1 MALRLQIV
9 SRHRQ
14 SLGERGMREFGHSG
28 GTIGR
33 SLESDWVLPDSQR
46 YLSSRHASIDYRS
59 GSYYIVDSS
68 TNGVYV
74 NEAEQ
79 PVGRGNPQR
88 LFSGDRIRIGEYEM
102 QVEIVAEDDTGAEF
116 TGSHEDP
123 VSRNQRVPPPDPTR
137 ADLVPG
143 HEITAVGIEW
153 MIDEEADQEDAR
165 KAAKQHAAN
174 GANLR
179 LADDPP
185 RAKANAKAQ
194 LKPDSAD
201 PPPIRPAPPPVSAA
215 AHIKA
220 TSKPPPDPPPKPKKP
235 VPKTNGAS
243 AAPAAPSARPPPS
256 APPARTEPTSSAS
269 APATSAASA
278 GPAVGLDAFFRGAG
292 LPALKLDEKQ
302 TEQTLHRLGQIM
314 REVILGVSE
323 NLHLRA
329 DQKNA
334 LRIPTTTIQ
343 PQRNNPLKFSA
354 SVEEALTNLLFRQSG
369 EYLGAVDAIRETFTD
384 VKQHQQHLLSAIRTA
399 VADYIGR
406 LDPEELES
414 KFSNGKRGIMN
425 AANKL
430 KYWDLYKDLYQVVAN
445 NEPGQFPQQF
455 LEELS
460 RAYETEDSR
469 GAASTAAK
477 NPNAKLG

>member
-68 TNGVYV
+68 TNGVFV
-74 NEAEQ
+74 NDAEQ

-102 QVEIVAEDDTGAEF
+102 QVEVVAEDDTGAHF
-116 TGSHEDP
+116 TGTHEDP
-123 VSRNQRVPPPDPTR
+123 VSKAQRVPPPDPTR

-174 GANLR
+174 GANLT
-179 LADDPP
+179 LAEDPP
-185 RAKANAKAQ
+185 RPKAKAQ
-194 LKPDSAD
+194 LQPEVSAD

-235 VPKTNGAS
+235 VPKSNGS
-243 AAPAAPSARPPPS
+243 AAALAAPSARPAPP
-256 APPARTEPTSSAS
+256 APPARTEPSSSAS
-269 APATSAASA
+269 APATSAAPT

-292 LPALKLDEKQ
+292 LPALKLDDKQ

-334 LRIPTTTIQ
+334 LRVPTTTIQ

-369 EYLGAVDAIRETFTD
+369 EYLGAVDAVRETFGD
-384 VKQHQQHLLSAIRTA
+384 IKQHQQHLLCAIRTA

-406 LDPEELES
+406 LDPAELES

-469 GAASTAAK
+469 GASSTAAK
-477 NPNAKLG
+477 NSTAKLG